1 VEIPVPREQYQVS
14 IEQRRNAT
22 KYLREGRDAVE
33 RHVNNLTEEQWNFKP
48 SAQEWSILGVL
59 EHLVIFEAF
68 THQVISSM
76 KDTPLDGSDH
86 DPGEIEQFL
95 LRTVPDRSKKLQT
108 PLPGHPSGRW
118 KSAEALE
125 QFLLLRARTQELLEE
140 SPFLR
145 GRIVPNPLYSSPDWD
160 GYSWI
165 IAAALHT
172 SRHILQI
179 EELKNDPGF
188 PRDSGADARSSLA
201 GGSSVPTVR

>member
-1 VEIPVPREQYQVS
+1 M
-14 IEQRRNAT
+14 
-22 KYLREGRDAVE
+22 KYLTETRDAVE
-33 RHVNNLTEEQWNFKP
+33 LYVNNLTEEQWNFKL
-48 SAQEWSILGVL
+48 SAQRWSILNVL
-59 EHLVIFEAF
+59 EHLVLFETY
-68 THQVISSM
+68 THYVISNM
-76 KDTPLDGSDH
+76 KDLPPDESDH
-86 DPGEIEQFL
+86 DPLEIEQFL
-95 LRTVPDRSKKLQT
+95 LRTVPDRSKKLQS
-108 PLPGHPSGRW
+108 PVPGHPTGRW
-118 KSAEALE
+118 DSTEAIE

-140 SPFLR
+140 SPYLR

-201 GGSSVPTVR
+201 ESSSVPTLR